1 MGAGGSIWKR
11 PVRIPFFSLM
21 VGNEFLWILCF
32 VTTNFMTPL
41 KKLCI
46 HQNHIQKD
54 IGFLNKTKMQN
65 INGEL
70 RTAFFEW
77 LLYLLSTKFFS
88 LITTNI
94 GSKQQK
100 VQRKRI
106 INFTPHNFG
115 TTQKNERASSKCEK
129 ILHDQCKMVGGK
141 TMWSCHESNGRS
153 TYFFNAILHLC
164 PLGIHRT
171 MGSMRK

>member
-1 MGAGGSIWKR
+1 MLCYNKFYDCIKKALHSSKSHTKGH
-11 PVRIPFFSLM
+11 
-21 VGNEFLWILCF
+21 WISQQNKDAKYKWWI
-32 VTTNFMTPL
+32 TY
-41 KKLCI
+41 CI
-46 HQNHIQKD
+46 
-54 IGFLNKTKMQN
+54 
-65 INGEL
+65 
-70 RTAFFEW
+70 FEW

-94 GSKQQK
+94 RSKQQK

>member
-1 MGAGGSIWKR
+1 MLCYDKFYDCIKKALHSSK
-11 PVRIPFFSLM
+11 SHTK
-21 VGNEFLWILCF
+21 EHWISQQNKDAKYKWWI
-32 VTTNFMTPL
+32 TY
-41 KKLCI
+41 CI
-46 HQNHIQKD
+46 FQVAIVPSEYQV
-54 IGFLNKTKMQN
+54 
-65 INGEL
+65 
-70 RTAFFEW
+70 
-77 LLYLLSTKFFS
+77 FFS

-94 GSKQQK
+94 GPKQQK

>member
-1 MGAGGSIWKR
+1 MLCYDKFYDCIKKALHSSKSHTKGH
-11 PVRIPFFSLM
+11 
-21 VGNEFLWILCF
+21 WISQ
-32 VTTNFMTPL
+32 
-41 KKLCI
+41 
-46 HQNHIQKD
+46 QNNDAKYKWWITYCVFRLAIVPPEYQV
-54 IGFLNKTKMQN
+54 
-65 INGEL
+65 
-70 RTAFFEW
+70 
-77 LLYLLSTKFFS
+77 FS

-100 VQRKRI
+100 VHRKRI